1 MSRDLVSQLSTAIN
15 SDSVSV
21 FWACDLEFDDPNDLH
36 FWNGIGDLDIDG
48 TTYTGAGDLLSVS
61 DLRESSDIAA
71 YGATLTLSGIPS
83 NLISLARSEP
93 YQGREARVKFGIETG
108 GTRYTVTVFTGEM
121 DQMNIRL
128 GPDTCTISIDVESRL
143 VDLNRARTRL
153 FTDAD
158 QQSRFPGDKAFEFVT
173 RLQSESLEWQ
183 PS

>member
-1 MSRDLVSQLSTAIN
+1 MSRDLVSQLSTALDGDTVN
-15 SDSVSV
+15 V
-21 FWACDLEFDDPNDLH
+21 FWACDLQFDEPNALH

-48 TTYTGAGDLLSVS
+48 TTYTGAGDLLGVS

-83 NLISLARSEP
+83 SLIELAQSEP

-108 GTRYTVTVFTGEM
+108 GARYTVTVFTGEM

-128 GPDTCTISIDVESRL
+128 GPETCTISIDVESRL
-143 VDLNRARTRL
+143 VDLNRARVRL

-158 QQSRFPGDKAFEFVT
+158 QQSRFPGDKAFSFVT
-173 RLQSESLEWQ
+173 RLQSERLEWQ
-183 PS
+183 AS